1 LSPRCEDGV
10 TVLTLKD
17 KNMVPR
23 YSRPEMV
30 KIWSQ
35 ENKYNIWFD
44 IEIYA
49 LEALEKIGVAESG
62 SSKRIRENF
71 EKAGGKFDAARVDE
85 IESVTKHDV
94 IAFLTHLAELVGE
107 NSRFIHYGMTSSDV
121 LDTCLSA
128 QLSQASDILIDDLE
142 RLLAAIKKRAFEHK
156 NTVCVG
162 RSHGIHAEPITFGLK
177 LARFYAEFE
186 RNLMRLKNAKKEIA
200 VCAISGA
207 VGTFANVD
215 PFVQKYV
222 AEKLGLE
229 EESVSSQIIPR
240 DRHAAFFAVLGVIA
254 SSIEN
259 LAIEIRHLQRTEVLE
274 AEEFFSKGQKG
285 SSAMPHKRNPVL
297 SENLTGLARIVRSA
311 VVPALENVASWH
323 ERDISHSSVERMIAP
338 DATITLDFALN
349 RLVGLVENL
358 TVYEKNMQK
367 NLDKLGGLVFS
378 QRVLL
383 TLIDEAGISRE
394 DAYKIVQS
402 NAMKI
407 WAGESNSFLELLKQ
421 DVQVADKLGVKKLE
435 SLFDISYHTKNIDHI
450 FKQVFKS

>member
-1 LSPRCEDGV
+1 
-10 TVLTLKD
+10 
-17 KNMVPR
+17 MIPR
-23 YSRPEMV
+23 YSRPEMTA
-30 KIWSQ
+30 IWSQ
-35 ENKYNIWFD
+35 ENKYQIWFD

-49 LEALEKIGVAESG
+49 LEALEQIKIAPSG
-62 SSKRIRENF
+62 TAARIRENF
-71 EKAGGKFDAARVDE
+71 IKSGGKFNSARVDE

-107 NSRFIHYGMTSSDV
+107 NSRFIHFGMTSSDV
-121 LDTCLSA
+121 LDTCLSK
-128 QLSQASDILIDDLE
+128 QLSQASDILINDLE

-162 RSHGIHAEPITFGLK
+162 RSHGIHAEPVTFGLK

-186 RNLMRLKNAKKEIA
+186 RNLKRLKEAKKEIS

-215 PFVQKYV
+215 PMVQKYV
-222 AEKLGLE
+222 AEKLNLDE
-229 EESVSSQIIPR
+229 EPVSSQIIPR
-240 DRHAAFFAVLGVIA
+240 DRHAAFFATLGVIA

-311 VVPALENVASWH
+311 TIPAMENVASWH
-323 ERDISHSSVERMIAP
+323 ERDISHSSVERMIGP
-338 DATITLDFALN
+338 DSTITLDFALN

-383 TLIDEAGISRE
+383 SLIDEAGISRE
-394 DAYKIVQS
+394 DAYKIVQT

-407 WAGESNSFLELLKQ
+407 WAGESNSFLDLLKQ
-421 DVQVADKLGVKKLE
+421 DSQVVEKLGLSKLE

-450 FKQVFKS
+450 FKQVFGV